1 MGKSSEEPLFCDINI
16 NKTAVTEFILIAFS
30 SLKQF
35 QTLLFMVIFW
45 AYIGCILG
53 NCAILI
59 LVQHECTL
67 HTPMYFLISTFAFL
81 EIIFVSVTIPKLLA
95 NLIETSRK
103 ISFRGCFAQL
113 YAFNAL
119 GVTECYLLAAMAFDR
134 DLAINKPLHYTVIM
148 NKSLC
153 VKLAGAPWIIGI
165 IIAFIPTIFTA
176 QLEFCGPNEVNHFFC
191 DLAPLQNLACS
202 NPFIS
207 NIVTSTAA
215 IFATVVPFVLI
226 LGFYVHI
233 ITTVLKIKS
242 LEGKQKAFSTCS
254 SHLIV
259 ASLFYCTA
267 IVVYVRPKGSQYD
280 KFLAL
285 MYTAF
290 TPLLNPFIYTLRNN
304 DVKTA
309 LRKSR
314 LLRILKSG
322 VTINLDLK
330 NLKIYK

>member
-1 MGKSSEEPLFCDINI
+1 MNDI
-16 NKTAVTEFILIAFS
+16 NKTVVTEFILIAFS

-35 QTLLFMVIFW
+35 QTLLFVFILLT
-45 AYIGCILG
+45 YIGCILG

-59 LVQHECTL
+59 LVKNECAL
-67 HTPMYFLISTFAFL
+67 HTPMYFFISTFAFL

-95 NLIETSRK
+95 NLMDASRT
-103 ISFRGCFAQL
+103 ISFGGCFAQL
-113 YAFNAL
+113 YAFNSL
-119 GVTECYLLAAMAFDR
+119 GVTECYLLAVMAFDR
-134 DLAINKPLHYTVIM
+134 DLAINNPLHYTVIM
-148 NKSLC
+148 KKSHC
-153 VKLAGAPWIIGI
+153 VKLAVAPWIIGI

-176 QLEFCGPNEVNHFFC
+176 HLEFCGLNEVNHFFC
-191 DLAPLQNLACS
+191 DLAPMQNLACS

-207 NIVTSTAA
+207 NVVTSTAA
-215 IFATVVPFVLI
+215 VFATVVPFVLI

-233 ITTVLKIKS
+233 IQTIMKIKS
-242 LEGKQKAFSTCS
+242 SEGKQKAFSTCS
-254 SHLIV
+254 SHLLV

-267 IVVYVRPKGSQYD
+267 IVVYVRPKGSQHD

-290 TPLLNPFIYTLRNN
+290 TPLLNPYIYTLRNN

-314 LLRILKSG
+314 LFRILSQIR
-322 VTINLDLK
+322 INHKHL
-330 NLKIYK
+330 N